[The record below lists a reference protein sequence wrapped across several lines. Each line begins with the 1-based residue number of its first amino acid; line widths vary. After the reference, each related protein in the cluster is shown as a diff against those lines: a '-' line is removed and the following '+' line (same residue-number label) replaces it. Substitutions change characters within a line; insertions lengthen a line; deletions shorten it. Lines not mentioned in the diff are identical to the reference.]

1 MLFPAI
7 QVLAI
12 IKEYLCPTQIPID
25 TLDILDSH
33 LIMYD
38 GSTYDLDDIQFDE
51 NTDIRELIETICVA
65 ECLDIVNVKGINI
78 GFLDGGEYY
87 SKEYTI

>member
-38 GSTYDLDDIQFDE
+38 GSTYDIQFDE

-65 ECLDIVNVKGINI
+65 ECLDIVNVKGIHI
-78 GFLDGGEYY
+78 EFLDGGNYY